1 VVRCAREAR
10 LAEASRHNHI
20 DPPSLD
26 RSGKRVDKG
35 DPQVG
40 RANAELLLVWVPQSL
55 LACIA

>member
-1 VVRCAREAR
+1 V
-10 LAEASRHNHI
+10 ASPHNTI
-20 DPPSLD
+20 GPPSLD

-40 RANAELLLVWVPQSL
+40 RAIAELLLVSVPQSL